1 MMPGLPRMPR
11 MDDAMQLFKAQAEI
25 LAELPSTVIELQ
37 RTARELTETLVA
49 MREAVAAAQRVA
61 NRVEGVLDD
70 MEEPV
75 RQMRPGIARLAAV
88 LDDPAIDRIPSTLR
102 AIELMV
108 EPVAAGLTRLRDRSA
123 RVVQQGRQ
131 LSRRLGSVGGQ

>member
-75 RQMRPGIARLAAV
+75 RQMRPGIARLATV